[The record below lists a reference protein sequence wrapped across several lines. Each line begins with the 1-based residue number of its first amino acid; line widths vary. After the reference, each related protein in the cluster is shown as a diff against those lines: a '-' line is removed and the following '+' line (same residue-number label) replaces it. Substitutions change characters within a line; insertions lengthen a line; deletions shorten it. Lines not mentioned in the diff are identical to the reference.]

1 MKIYQVGGSVR
12 DEILGRQPHD
22 FDYVVVGSSIDEM
35 LALGY
40 KQVGKGFP
48 VFLHPESGDEY
59 ALARKE
65 IKTGNKHTDFE
76 FVFDATIT
84 LEDDL
89 LRRDFTVNAMAKDTE
104 SGEIID
110 PFGGREDIANKIIR
124 HVNDGHFAEDPLRVL
139 RMCRF
144 AAVLDFEIA
153 PQTMDKARAMAAAG
167 ELDYL
172 CAERIWKE
180 TEKAL
185 DSGHF
190 DKFVTTARECGA
202 LKMIMPEV
210 DRLWSVPEKPEYHP
224 EGNSGTHTVLTLQ
237 KARNCPSTVKFGL
250 LLHDVGKGLT
260 PAEVLPAHHGHE
272 DAGLPLI
279 EEICGRLKVPNKYR
293 DFALLCCEKHMKFR
307 LLPIMKIG
315 KALDFVSGIS
325 RGFKDER
332 IMEDFIEV
340 CRCDMYGRALT
351 ETPPQDVDDFDKA
364 CRRCRSIFQKAKDI
378 KATDMPNFAD
388 LPKDENF
395 GMNYR
400 EFIISKIRGTDE
412 KDNCRC
418 FETD

>member
-76 FVFDATIT
+76 FVFDASIT

-110 PFGGREDIANKIIR
+110 PFGGWEDIANKIIR

-144 AAVLDFEIA
+144 AAGLDFEIA

-224 EGNSGTHTVLTLQ
+224 EGNSGAHTVLTLQ
-237 KARNCPSTVKFGL
+237 KARNCPPMVKFGL

-315 KALDFVSGIS
+315 KALDFVCGIS
-325 RGFKDER
+325 RGLKNEQ

-395 GMNYR
+395 GMKYR